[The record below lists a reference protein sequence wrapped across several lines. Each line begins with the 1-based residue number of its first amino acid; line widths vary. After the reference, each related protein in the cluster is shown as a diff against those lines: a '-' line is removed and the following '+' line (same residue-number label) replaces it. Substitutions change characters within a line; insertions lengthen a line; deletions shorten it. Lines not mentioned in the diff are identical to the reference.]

1 MTGFSGH
8 FSFSA
13 VIYLKAVII
22 HFKNLKNSSEK
33 IIIKK
38 YFGEIL
44 ENLGE

>member
-22 HFKNLKNSSEK
+22 HFKNLYKNNSLLRRTNAIEGCS
-33 IIIKK
+33 
-38 YFGEIL
+38 
-44 ENLGE
+44 